1 MQRRRHLH
9 AISLLALI
17 IGASPFAVAQDRKE
31 AAESNLERLEKEIEA
46 REQRKSELEKAAA
59 KAAEEAEALSREL
72 VDAARDVRLT
82 EESALRLEDRI
93 ADLEAETDR
102 KKKQLDARRGE
113 LMKLLSALERLS
125 KRPAVFTL
133 IQPKEAVDT
142 ARSASLMGK
151 LIPEINTQAATLRE
165 ELGILASLQEALSQE
180 RFSLKN
186 TLAELTRR
194 QLKLGSL
201 LDRRQAEAKR
211 AQTQAGDLATE
222 LADFARRAESLRE
235 LVDKLEQQAAKLR
248 SVAPAPARPNRLRP
262 STVPST
268 GIRRPMVEMKGQ
280 LPYPVI
286 GTIVSRFGEKDGAAK
301 LKGIRIRARES
312 AQIVAPYDGQV
323 VFAGPFRDYGQLLI
337 ISHGNGYHSLLAGL
351 GNLQSIV
358 GQWVLTGEPVGTMS
372 TARDAGELYME
383 LRRNGESVDPTPW
396 LSRRTAAAR

>member
-1 MQRRRHLH
+1 VQRRRHLH